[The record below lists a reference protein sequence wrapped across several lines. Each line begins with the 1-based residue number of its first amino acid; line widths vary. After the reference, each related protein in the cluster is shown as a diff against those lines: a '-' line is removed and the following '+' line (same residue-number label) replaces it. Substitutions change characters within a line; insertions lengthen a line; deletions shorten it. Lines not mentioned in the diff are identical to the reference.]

1 MSIKEDDLL
10 KYPCFLFKYGTI
22 WPVPKLENWGND
34 YQLHHFVRQSI
45 RKNNPEF
52 YKRVEYLQKL
62 ILMPAKCNY
71 DLECMGEETFLK
83 RYGVHKNDLVFSRK
97 KWREGY
103 YDRADK

>member
-1 MSIKEDDLL
+1 MSIKEDLL

-83 RYGVHKNDLVFSRK
+83 RYGVNKNDLVFSRK
-97 KWREGY
+97 K
-103 YDRADK
+103 